1 MVVTKE
7 HLIQRVSDYLTKRF
21 LASGV
26 TFNSTLPFGEF
37 GIDSMTVVELVMY
50 IEEEFG
56 IVIPADQ
63 LTGNNLASLE
73 TLANCAIQNQS
84 V

>member
-1 MVVTKE
+1 MTTSN
-7 HLIQRVSDYLTKRF
+7 SDIISSLTAYLKKRF

-26 TFNSTLPFGEF
+26 EIQPADKFADI

-50 IEEEFG
+50 IEEEYE

-63 LTGNNLASLE
+63 LTGDNLATLESLA
-73 TLANCAIQNQS
+73 TCAIQNQKD
-84 V
+84 

>member
-1 MVVTKE
+1 MAHNQQDIITS
-7 HLIQRVSDYLTKRF
+7 VSEYLKKRF
-21 LASGV
+21 LASNV
-26 TFNSTLPFGEF
+26 RLNSADKFADF

-63 LTGNNLASLE
+63 LTGENLASLDAL
-73 TLANCAIQNQS
+73 TNCAIQNQA
-84 V
+84 

>member
-1 MVVTKE
+1 MV
-7 HLIQRVSDYLTKRF
+7 LRDDIAAAVSAYLAKRF
-21 LASGV
+21 LAKDLKLE
-26 TFNSTLPFGEF
+26 TSTPFADI
-37 GIDSMTVVELVMY
+37 GIDSMTVVELVMF

-63 LTGNNLASLE
+63 LTGDNLKSVESLV
-73 TLANCAIQNQS
+73 NCAVRNQ

>member
-1 MVVTKE
+1 MAASQEDIINRLTA
-7 HLIQRVSDYLTKRF
+7 YLKKRF

-26 TFNSTLPFGEF
+26 EIQAADKFADI
-37 GIDSMTVVELVMY
+37 GIDSMTVVELVMF

-63 LTGNNLASLE
+63 LTGDNLASLNS
-73 TLANCAIQNQS
+73 LANCAIQNQND
-84 V
+84 

>member
-1 MVVTKE
+1 MAHNQQDIIKSISE
-7 HLIQRVSDYLTKRF
+7 YLKKRF
-21 LASGV
+21 LASNV
-26 TFNSTLPFGEF
+26 TLNSADKFADF

-63 LTGNNLASLE
+63 LTGENLSSLDS
-73 TLANCAIQNQS
+73 LSKCAIQNQA
-84 V
+84 